1 MDIRNRKELKTFAVH
16 RLEQAQQEKRIVLI
30 YAGLVLGASLLV
42 TLVNYLLGLQISQTG
57 GLGNMGIR
65 SFLSAMQTVLPILKS
80 VVVMCLGLGFT
91 AAMLRIAR
99 GQYASPRTLQL
110 GFGRFWPLL
119 RLSILKGLIYFGI
132 AFGSVYAATILYLLT
147 PLSDSAMEILTPL
160 VSETSIMN
168 PGIVLDD
175 ATYAQL
181 TSAMMPVIVIFCLI
195 YCAVLAPILYQFR
208 MADYVLI
215 DRPAIGALRAL
226 QESRKMMRGNRMNL
240 FRLDLS
246 LWWYYASVLG
256 TTVVCYGDM
265 ILPSLG
271 ITFPWSDT
279 VSYFLFF
286 LLSLALQLA
295 IYYFLCNRVS
305 VTYALA
311 YDAVKPEEKKDNGVV
326 LGNIFNM

>member
-1 MDIRNRKELKTFAVH
+1 MTLPSARQLREDAG
-16 RLEQAQQEKRIVLI
+16 QQLSKAREPQKIVLVYTAI
-30 YAGLVLGASLLV
+30 LIGVSAVSTTAQ
-42 TLVNYLLGLQISQTG
+42 YLLGSGISQAG
-57 GLGNMGIR
+57 GLRNLGLR
-65 SFLSAMQTVLPILKS
+65 SMLSTVSNILPIAKYIIQL
-80 VVVMCLGLGFT
+80 CLGLGF
-91 AAMLRIAR
+91 AAAALRIAR
-99 GQYASPRTLQL
+99 GQYASPRTLRL
-110 GFGRFWPLL
+110 GFDRFWPLL

-132 AFGSVYAATILYLLT
+132 ALGSVYAATILYLLT

-160 VSETSIMN
+160 VSETSILN
-168 PGIVLDD
+168 SGIVLDD
-175 ATYAQL
+175 ATYYQL
-181 TSAMMPVIVIFCLI
+181 LSAMTPMLVIFCLV
-195 YCAVLAPILYQFR
+195 YCMVIAPISYQYR

-215 DRPAIGALRAL
+215 DRPAIGALGAL
-226 QESRKMMRGNRMNL
+226 RESRKMMRSNRMNL

-271 ITFPWSDT
+271 VTFPWSDT

-326 LGNIFNM
+326 LGSIFNM